1 MGVTKKSGKLLL
13 ESRINC
19 VCKKPLRTCP
29 IITFT
34 SVCSPRDRTGKGRGK
49 KGSGL
54 YPELAAFRISD
65 GCSPNVQEESARQVA
80 LLPVALAREEL
91 ARRGLELDEKAVHRI
106 TVGLGVQM
114 LATRTRD
121 LRRFHSGDFPAGTDW
136 AGKRIAVQI
145 DGGRVRTRTV
155 VQKSRVGKKRK
166 RRKVRIEWREPKL
179 VILYALD
186 QRGRMDEKTR
196 PVIDGTLR
204 GPDALA
210 ELAAFHLHRH
220 RLGAA
225 EAKEVTFVADGARW
239 IWSRV
244 DWIAQRAGVKPER
257 VWQVLD
263 WCHAVHHL
271 SLALEATWLN
281 AAERKKRLGE
291 LRGLLKQGGANKLL
305 LQLQSLQPLAR
316 DADRFERE
324 LRYFERHAE
333 AGRLRYGVFR
343 YRRQP
348 MGSGAVESAIRRVI
362 NLRLKGN
369 GIYWTADNAEAV
381 IQLRSAILSGRWEET
396 LMHTRE
402 SIARDRRTDWHWN
415 PPTDLAQLNAP
426 SEDDEDS
433 PQTPRPQC
441 KTSIAA

>member
-1 MGVTKKSGKLLL
+1 MTVRLVGGLLL
-13 ESRINC
+13 A
-19 VCKKPLRTCP
+19 VRT
-29 IITFT
+29 IY
-34 SVCSPRDRTGKGRGK
+34 CSPRARTGKGRGK

-80 LLPVALAREEL
+80 LLPVTLARQEL
-91 ARRGLELDEKAVHRI
+91 ARRGLDLDEKAVHRI

-121 LRRFHSGDFPAGTDW
+121 LLRFRNGDFPAGKEW
-136 AGKRIAVQI
+136 ADKRIAVQI

-155 VQKSRVGKKRK
+155 VKKSRVGKKRK
-166 RRKVRIEWREPKL
+166 RRKCRIEWREPKL
-179 VILYALD
+179 VILHALD
-186 QRGRMDEKTR
+186 ERGRMDEKTR

-210 ELAAFHLHRH
+210 ELVAFHLHRM
-220 RLGAA
+220 GAA
-225 EAKEVTFVADGARW
+225 EAREVVFVADGARW

-244 DWIAQRAGVKPER
+244 DWIAKRASVKPER

-271 SLALEATWLN
+271 SVALEATRLD
-281 AAERKKRLGE
+281 ASERKKRLGE
-291 LRGLLKQGGANKLL
+291 LRGLLKRGGTEQLL
-305 LQLQSLQPLAR
+305 LQLRALQPLVR

-381 IQLRSAILSGRWEET
+381 IQLRSALLSGRWEEAI
-396 LMHTRE
+396 MHTRE
-402 SIARDRRTDWHWN
+402 SIARDRRTDWHWI

-426 SEDDEDS
+426 EEDDEES
-433 PQTPRPQC
+433 PQTLRHHYQ
-441 KTSIAA
+441 TSRAA